1 MMSYGPC
8 GCRSQIVAIFDQKS
22 DFGDFS
28 TTKNNT
34 WVRRSAE
41 KFSVWTTNMHYFLQ
55 KNFHDHTI
63 FRKSSTK
70 IHSGDGRPPP
80 KES

>member
-1 MMSYGPC
+1 MFYGPY
-8 GCRSQIVAIFDQKS
+8 GFKSQTVAIFSQKS

-28 TTKNNT
+28 TSKNNT

-41 KFSVWTTNMHYFLQ
+41 KFSAWTTNINYFVQ

-63 FRKSSTK
+63 SAQVKTL
-70 IHSGDGRPPP
+70 
-80 KES
+80 